1 MTTINNFFK
10 PQIANKKAGET
21 QLSVFYTNDMHGD
34 INRLS
39 KLKTAKDSF
48 ENFNKNN
55 STLAM
60 TAGDCF
66 YGKNKDRLSL
76 ISKVMNLMK
85 FDAMALGN
93 HEFAIGSKGLSE
105 QLKNINATSISAN
118 LDIGKDC
125 PLQERIADKKLV
137 KSAVFMKGGHKFAV
151 IGASP
156 FDADVGVSEDA
167 KSGVRVKDIDKTI
180 KAINEEAK
188 NLEKQ
193 GINKIILCSHLGYGE
208 HADLKVARETEGV
221 DIIIGGHSHTT
232 IEGVN
237 TEDKGGNYKLNL
249 VNSKR
254 NEPVIITQ
262 AGKLNKYV
270 GFLDVVFDKNGV
282 IKTDSVKNDI
292 ADVSK
297 FAEDKVVN
305 DLMTETLGEK
315 KHLANVVNDYDPE
328 CEFEERYTENPVAN
342 HYGKALMKAGKSQG
356 VQVALFTTMDLK
368 KGAVGEVTNY
378 NVKFEMLPY
387 NSDIVAIDMT
397 EKDVVALL
405 NITGSKVFSEFDP
418 PLLRCE
424 GMKYTLD
431 QKYSN
436 APLTKLNLTDE
447 DGNITAT
454 IDVKNPSETKKIRVA
469 IDDYLLK
476 SAPYSKDILAK
487 YVNGAIHLGSQQSIF
502 TDYLEREKT
511 IDCAKPKDKKIEI
524 KYNDL
529 EKFCPQYS
537 MDDKIKTLNKA

>member
-48 ENFNKNN
+48 EKFNKNN